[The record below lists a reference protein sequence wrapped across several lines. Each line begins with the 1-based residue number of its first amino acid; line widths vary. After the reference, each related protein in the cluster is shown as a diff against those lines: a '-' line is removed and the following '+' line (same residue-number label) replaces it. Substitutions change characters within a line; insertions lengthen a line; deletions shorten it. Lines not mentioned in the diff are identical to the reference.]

1 MIITARKKEKMVVK
15 SNSVSTER
23 ELEPVRWE
31 RIDKIKYLIKGKNI
45 PVSDDNVDFV
55 LKLLKGF
62 SRPWFSTPKSLEEVS
77 FKSFQIWYSFLED
90 KIILIEGERLDD
102 VQHQDV
108 LNNDI
113 LFLGIFN
120 LNHSRKSEKLKE
132 CYSLVEVESEVTGK
146 TKETLKLTDEDLAK
160 KFIVEY
166 LKNRVSEKLKL
177 VCKHLV
183 LEDETFVKGR
193 ALGSDGL
200 LTSPTLD
207 IKFIFNTPL
216 SLLKKSEREWMYDYL
231 FFNTRDPLSS
241 TSNYDGEIKVIEFE
255 YWDYLTTFREEFNQ
269 YLSNIKSDI
278 IDMFVYPER
287 YIDRRTIAT
296 DSKLLELLCNWCRKY
311 LFTEEA
317 GLFSLKDS
325 KVHCEG
331 LLCENSKYYHNQIS
345 INELLKEIARLSF
358 NSDPSNV
365 ILGLANITDELSGGK
380 FMSSVMSNLKL
391 SSSFFFST
399 STKGSFI
406 KLLFR
411 LLLESST
418 ENFDKKELESIVYD
432 FENNLAVGKFGRNS
446 TFLCDGYNKKLILEE
461 LDSFAEKKSLNKLE
475 ELTLDVNLRYD
486 LTSKRKSLTFG
497 HSQIDLTILKSIS
510 DNIPV
515 KISGDLLIKVDFE
528 TILKL
533 LVDDTDFNYEAAYN
547 HLKII
552 EEIRKNDPEKV
563 FVIIENLIEDS
574 SDEIFFKQIEHLK
587 SGIEAGLYSEF
598 RNSNFL
604 LEFINLILDLNKK

>member
-1 MIITARKKEKMVVK
+1 MVVK

-31 RIDKIKYLIKGKNI
+31 RIDKIKSLIKGKKI

-62 SRPWFSTPKSLEEVS
+62 SRPWFQTPKSLDEVS

-108 LNNDI
+108 LNKDI

-120 LNHSRKSEKLKE
+120 LNHSRRSKKLKD
-132 CYSLVEVESEVTGK
+132 CYSLVEVESEVPGK
-146 TKETLKLTDEDLAK
+146 TKETLELTDEDLAK

-177 VCKHLV
+177 VCKQLV
-183 LEDETFVKGR
+183 LKDETFGSSVD
-193 ALGSDGL
+193 LGSDGL
-200 LTSPTLD
+200 LTSPTRD

-241 TSNYDGEIKVIEFE
+241 TSNYDGGIKVIEFE
-255 YWDYLTTFREEFNQ
+255 YWDYLTTFRDEFNQ
-269 YLSNIKSDI
+269 YLSDIKSDI
-278 IDMFVYPER
+278 IDMFVYPDR
-287 YIDRRTIAT
+287 YIDRKTIT
-296 DSKLLELLCNWCRKY
+296 SSSKLLELLCNWCRRY
-311 LFTEEA
+311 FFTEEA
-317 GLFSLKDS
+317 GVFSLKDS
-325 KVHCEG
+325 KVHCES
-331 LLCENSKYYHNQIS
+331 LLCEKSKYYHNQIS
-345 INELLKEIARLSF
+345 INELLKEIAQLSF
-358 NSDPSNV
+358 DNDPSNV
-365 ILGLANITDELSGGK
+365 ILGLVNITGELSGGQ

-391 SSSFFFST
+391 SSSFFFSP
-399 STKGSFI
+399 STKGNFI
-406 KLLFR
+406 KLLFS
-411 LLLESST
+411 LLLESSI
-418 ENFDKKELESIVYD
+418 EDFNKKELESIVYD
-432 FENNLAVGKFGRNS
+432 FENNLAIGKISRNS
-446 TFLCDGYNKKLILEE
+446 TFLCDGYNRKLILEE

-475 ELTLDVNLRYD
+475 ELALDVNLRYD
-486 LTSKRKSLTFG
+486 LTTERQSLTFG
-497 HSQIDLTILKSIS
+497 HSQVDLTILKSIA

-515 KISGDLLIKVDFE
+515 KISGALLIKVDFE

-533 LVDDTDFNYEAAYN
+533 LLDETDFNYESAYN
-547 HLKII
+547 RLKII
-552 EEIRKNDPEKV
+552 EEIRKNNPEKV
-563 FVIIENLIEDS
+563 FVVIKNLIEDS
-574 SDEIFFKQIEHLK
+574 SDDIFFKQIEHLK
-587 SGIEAGLYSEF
+587 GGIEAGLYSEF

-604 LEFINLILDLNKK
+604 LDFIKLILDLKKN